1 MKISTEELL
10 HVAKLA
16 RLRIDPAAVEKLAGQ
31 VGAILSYVD
40 TLAQVDTQGV
50 PPTAH
55 AIVVTNAFREDRLA
69 PHLAA
74 DQALANAPAREEDF
88 FLVPRV
94 IG

>member
-16 RLRIDPAAVEKLAGQ
+16 RLGIDPQAADKLAGQ
-31 VGAILSYVD
+31 VATILAYVD
-40 TLAQVDTQGV
+40 TLAQVDTEGV

-55 AIVVTNAFREDRLA
+55 AIGVTNAFREDRLH
-69 PHLAA
+69 PHLPAE
-74 DQALANAPAREEDF
+74 QALANAPAREEDF
-88 FLVPRV
+88 FLVPKV

>member
-16 RLRIDPAAVEKLAGQ
+16 RLRMEPGSADKLVGQ
-31 VGAILSYVD
+31 VATILEYVD
-40 TLAQVDTQGV
+40 TLAQVDTEGV

-55 AIVVTNAFREDRLA
+55 AIGVTNAFREDRPA
-69 PHLAA
+69 GHLPP

>member
-1 MKISTEELL
+1 MKINAEEVL

-16 RLRIDPAAVEKLAGQ
+16 RLRIDPQGLEKLAGQ
-31 VGAILSYVD
+31 VATILSYVD
-40 TLAQVDTQGV
+40 ALAQVDTEGV

-55 AIVVTNAFREDRLA
+55 AIGVTNAFREDRPA
-69 PHLAA
+69 GHLPP